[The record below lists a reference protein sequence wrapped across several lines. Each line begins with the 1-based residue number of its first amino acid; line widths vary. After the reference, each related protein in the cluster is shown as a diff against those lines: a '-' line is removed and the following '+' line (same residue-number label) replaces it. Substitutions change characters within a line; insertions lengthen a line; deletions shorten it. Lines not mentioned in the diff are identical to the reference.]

1 MIFTEK
7 EQQAIH
13 KILEVFINAKQ
24 KYGIL
29 KYINTTEKSHPLRNL
44 LCEALFRNIILELYS
59 VLYDTTRN
67 TIANTINKKLINTS
81 KENNGIFKL
90 SHDLTF
96 HSIDDGSI
104 SVEPYYQELKLSI
117 DKSNNTQIINLNTNE
132 VRQKFKKYR
141 NKILA
146 HKDFPQFDYHIFQDD
161 I

>member
-67 TIANTINKKLINTS
+67 TIANTINDQLNTS
-81 KENNGIFKL
+81 DEYSKKSPVIVDSLFQYQKL
-90 SHDLTF
+90 PSRL
-96 HSIDDGSI
+96 GGGGGGGGG
-104 SVEPYYQELKLSI
+104 
-117 DKSNNTQIINLNTNE
+117 
-132 VRQKFKKYR
+132 R
-141 NKILA
+141 
-146 HKDFPQFDYHIFQDD
+146 
-161 I
+161 